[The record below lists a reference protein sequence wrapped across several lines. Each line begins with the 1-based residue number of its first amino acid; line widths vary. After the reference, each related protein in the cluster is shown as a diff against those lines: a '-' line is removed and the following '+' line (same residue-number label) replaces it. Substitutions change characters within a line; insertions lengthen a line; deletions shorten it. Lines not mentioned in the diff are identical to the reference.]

1 MFTVPKTIE
10 ILAIERME
18 RNIVESFVR
27 SSGHAYP
34 ESLVLWRTNGKNKGL
49 QGISFIGHD
58 TDV

>member
-18 RNIVESFVR
+18 RNMVESFVR

-34 ESLVLWRTNGKNKGL
+34 ESLVFWGINGKNKGL
-49 QGISFIGHD
+49 
-58 TDV
+58 

>member
-18 RNIVESFVR
+18 GNMVESFVR

-34 ESLVLWRTNGKNKGL
+34 VSLVFWGTNGENKGL
-49 QGISFIGHD
+49 QDISFIGHD

>member
-18 RNIVESFVR
+18 RNMVESFVR

-34 ESLVLWRTNGKNKGL
+34 ESLVFWGINGKNKGL
-49 QGISFIGHD
+49 QDISFIGHD